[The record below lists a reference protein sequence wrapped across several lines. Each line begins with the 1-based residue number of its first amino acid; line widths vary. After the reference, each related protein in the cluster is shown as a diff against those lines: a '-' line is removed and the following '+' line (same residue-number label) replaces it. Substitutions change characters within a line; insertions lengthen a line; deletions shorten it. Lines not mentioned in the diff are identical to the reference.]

1 MPMDT
6 EIARSFLD
14 WSTEEVTKW
23 LGTLSLSQDYSE
35 QFKGTINISM
45 NSKTISTSAK
55 PATELQLLYFPH
67 YGSNEAQP

>member
-45 NSKTISTSAK
+45 NSKSRSSAK
-55 PATELQLLYFPH
+55 PTAELATALFIVIIM
-67 YGSNEAQP
+67 